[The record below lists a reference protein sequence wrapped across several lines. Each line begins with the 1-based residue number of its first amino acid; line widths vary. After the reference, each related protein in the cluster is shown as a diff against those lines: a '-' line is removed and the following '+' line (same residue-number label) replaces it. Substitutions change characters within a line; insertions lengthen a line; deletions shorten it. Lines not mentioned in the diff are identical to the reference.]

1 MKKHLISLILSSLLI
16 CSCSEVT
23 TSPFDDSKDSS
34 TELSSE
40 ITTPE
45 SSAES
50 SKTKEDSISIDTSS
64 VSSSSTEQAAT
75 WREDSI
81 DSMKKYQKGF
91 DLIPF
96 PNGFS
101 SNYID
106 SSGAD
111 QDGDSFYVYDFIK
124 EDISSSYE
132 KQLIEAG
139 FQKGYIDDEFKGIA
153 YWILNPGT
161 NDVIYIQGEL
171 VYPNTNY
178 SRYDIFAW
186 YEVGAPKK
194 ETFPYEEINSF
205 FGVSNISKENLPSF
219 QLSSG
224 EKYGYY
230 SSNTFYYVGG
240 NFSNQTSDVDFT
252 SSYESSLSKAGY
264 EAKDGTAINSSIG
277 LKAEYMATQGY
288 FLLQL
293 SKLALSN

>member
-1 MKKHLISLILSSLLI
+1 M
-16 CSCSEVT
+16 
-23 TSPFDDSKDSS
+23 
-34 TELSSE
+34 
-40 ITTPE
+40 
-45 SSAES
+45 
-50 SKTKEDSISIDTSS
+50 
-64 VSSSSTEQAAT
+64 
-75 WREDSI
+75 
-81 DSMKKYQKGF
+81 
-91 DLIPF
+91 
-96 PNGFS
+96 
-101 SNYID
+101 
-106 SSGAD
+106 
-111 QDGDSFYVYDFIK
+111 
-124 EDISSSYE
+124 
-132 KQLIEAG
+132 IEAG

-205 FGVSNISKENLPSF
+205 FGVGNISKENLPSF
-219 QLSSG
+219 QLSSR
-224 EKYGYY
+224 EKYDYY

>member
-1 MKKHLISLILSSLLI
+1 MKKHFIPLILSSFFI
-16 CSCSEVT
+16 CSCNEAV
-23 TSPFDDSKDSS
+23 TSPFDDYKDSS
-34 TELSSE
+34 IELSSK

-45 SSAES
+45 SSE
-50 SKTKEDSISIDTSS
+50 TKEDSISIDTSS
-64 VSSSSTEQAAT
+64 VSSSSINQAAI
-75 WREDSI
+75 WREESI
-81 DSMKKYQKGF
+81 NSMKKYLKGF

-96 PNGFS
+96 PNEFS

-106 SSGAD
+106 ASGAD

-139 FQKGYIDDEFKGIA
+139 FQEGYIDGEFKGIV

-161 NDVIYIQGEL
+161 NDIIYVQGEL
-171 VYPNTNY
+171 VYPNTAY

-205 FGVSNISKENLPSF
+205 FGASNISQENLPSF

-224 EKYGYY
+224 EKYDYY
-230 SSNTFYYVGG
+230 SSSAFYCVGG
-240 NFSNQTSDVDFT
+240 NFSKEISDSIFA
-252 SSYESSLSKAGY
+252 SSYESSLTKAGY

-277 LKAEYMATQGY
+277 LKVEYMATQGY

>member
-1 MKKHLISLILSSLLI
+1 MSSFFI
-16 CSCSEVT
+16 CSCNEVT

-45 SSAES
+45 SSVES
-50 SKTKEDSISIDTSS
+50 SITKEDSISLDSTSA
-64 VSSSSTEQAAT
+64 SSSSSEQTAS
-75 WREDSI
+75 WREESI
-81 DSMKKYQKGF
+81 NSMKKYLKGF
-91 DLIPF
+91 DLLPF
-96 PNGFS
+96 PKQFS

-106 SSGAD
+106 ASGAD
-111 QDGDSFYVYDFIK
+111 QDGDSFYVYDFLK

-139 FQKGYIDDEFKGIA
+139 FHEGYIDDEFKGIA

-161 NDVIYIQGEL
+161 NDIIYVQGEL
-171 VYPNTNY
+171 VYPNTAY

-205 FGVSNISKENLPSF
+205 FRVSNISQENLPSF
-219 QLSSG
+219 QLSNG
-224 EKYGYY
+224 EKYDYY
-230 SSNTFYYVGG
+230 SSNTFYCVGG
-240 NFSNQTSDVDFT
+240 NFSKEINDSTFA
-252 SSYESSLSKAGY
+252 SSYESSLAKVGY
-264 EAKDGTAINSSIG
+264 EVKDGTAINSSIG
-277 LKAEYMATQGY
+277 LKVEYMATQGY

>member
-1 MKKHLISLILSSLLI
+1 MKKHFMPLILSSFFI
-16 CSCSEVT
+16 CSCNEAV

-34 TELSSE
+34 IELSSK

-45 SSAES
+45 SSE
-50 SKTKEDSISIDTSS
+50 TKEDSISIDTSS
-64 VSSSSTEQAAT
+64 VSSSSINQAAT
-75 WREDSI
+75 WREESI
-81 DSMKKYQKGF
+81 NSMKKYLKGF
-91 DLIPF
+91 DLLPF

-106 SSGAD
+106 ASGAD
-111 QDGDSFYVYDFIK
+111 QDGDSFYVYDFLK
-124 EDISSSYE
+124 ENISSSYE

-139 FQKGYIDDEFKGIA
+139 FQEGYIGGEFKGIV

-161 NDVIYIQGEL
+161 NDIIYVQGEL
-171 VYPNTNY
+171 VYPNTAY

-205 FGVSNISKENLPSF
+205 FGASNISQENLPSF

-224 EKYGYY
+224 EKYDYY
-230 SSNTFYYVGG
+230 SSSAFYYVGG
-240 NFSNQTSDVDFT
+240 NFSKEISDSIFA
-252 SSYESSLSKAGY
+252 SSYESSLTKAGY
-264 EAKDGTAINSSIG
+264 EVKDGTAINSSIG
-277 LKAEYMATQGY
+277 LKVECMATQGY

>member
-1 MKKHLISLILSSLLI
+1 MKKHFILLILSSFFI
-16 CSCSEVT
+16 CSCNEAV
-23 TSPFDDSKDSS
+23 TSPFDDSKDSFI
-34 TELSSE
+34 ELSSK

-45 SSAES
+45 SSE
-50 SKTKEDSISIDTSS
+50 TKEDSISIDTSS
-64 VSSSSTEQAAT
+64 VSSSSTDQAAI
-75 WREDSI
+75 WREESI
-81 DSMKKYQKGF
+81 NSMKKYLKGF

-96 PNGFS
+96 PNEFS

-106 SSGAD
+106 ASGAD

-139 FQKGYIDDEFKGIA
+139 FQEGYIDGEFKGIV

-161 NDVIYIQGEL
+161 NDIIYVQGEL
-171 VYPNTNY
+171 VYPNTAY

-205 FGVSNISKENLPSF
+205 FGVNNISQENLPSF

-224 EKYGYY
+224 EKYDYY
-230 SSNTFYYVGG
+230 SSSTFYFVGG
-240 NFSNQTSDVDFT
+240 NFSKEISDSIFA
-252 SSYESSLSKAGY
+252 SSYESSLTKAGY
-264 EAKDGTAINSSIG
+264 ETKDGTAINSSIG
-277 LKAEYMATQGY
+277 LKVEYMATQGY
-288 FLLQL
+288 FLFQL

>member
-75 WREDSI
+75 WREESI
-81 DSMKKYQKGF
+81 DSMKKYLKGF

-186 YEVGAPKK
+186 YEAGAPKK
-194 ETFPYEEINSF
+194 RNFPI
-205 FGVSNISKENLPSF
+205 
-219 QLSSG
+219 
-224 EKYGYY
+224 
-230 SSNTFYYVGG
+230 
-240 NFSNQTSDVDFT
+240 
-252 SSYESSLSKAGY
+252 
-264 EAKDGTAINSSIG
+264 
-277 LKAEYMATQGY
+277 
-288 FLLQL
+288 
-293 SKLALSN
+293 

>member
-1 MKKHLISLILSSLLI
+1 MKKHLFPLILSSFFV
-16 CSCSEVT
+16 CSCNEVT

-40 ITTPE
+40 VISTE
-45 SSAES
+45 SSFES
-50 SKTKEDSISIDTSS
+50 SETNEDS
-64 VSSSSTEQAAT
+64 VSSTTSSISSISTEQSAS
-75 WREDSI
+75 WREESI
-81 DSMKKYQKGF
+81 NSMKKYLNGF
-91 DLIPF
+91 DLLPF
-96 PNGFS
+96 PKQFS

-106 SSGAD
+106 ASGAD
-111 QDGDSFYVYDFIK
+111 QDGDSFYVYDFLK

-132 KQLIEAG
+132 EQLIKAG
-139 FQKGYIDDEFKGIA
+139 FQEGYIDDEFKGIA

-161 NDVIYIQGEL
+161 NDVIYVQGEF
-171 VYPNTNY
+171 VYPNTAY

-186 YEVGAPKK
+186 HEVGAPKK

-205 FGVSNISKENLPSF
+205 FGISNISEENLPSF

-224 EKYGYY
+224 EKYDYY

-240 NFSNQTSDVDFT
+240 KFSTDITDSNFT
-252 SSYESSLSKAGY
+252 SSYESSLAKVGY

-277 LKAEYMATQGY
+277 LKVEYMATQGY